1 MAEQTRTHQY
11 TRRKRSGEAL
21 RVVILVVAAAA
32 LLALGAYFE
41 VPQYLRQALD
51 WIDGLGF
58 IGPMVFI
65 LLYILVTVLFVPGS
79 ILTLG
84 AGAVFGVVWGT
95 IWVSIGSTLGAT
107 AAFVVGRYFMRDWV
121 SRQIGRSERFSA
133 VDDAIGNEGG
143 KIIFLLRLS
152 PVFPYNLSN
161 YIYSLTKVGI
171 GSYMLAS
178 WVGMLPGT
186 VMYVYIGSLIES
198 LAALGAD
205 ERARTTGE
213 WILYGVGLV
222 ATVLVTIY
230 VTRVARR
237 AIQEKVGGK
246 SDQGSGDAG
255 QGSGDAEAPG
265 SAYREAAGD
274 E

>member
-1 MAEQTRTHQY
+1 MPDDKHVT
-11 TRRKRSGEAL
+11 KGGGGSSGSIIK
-21 RVVILVVAAAA
+21 VVALVVAAGA

-41 VPQYLRQALD
+41 VPRYLRQALD
-51 WIDGLGF
+51 WIDG
-58 IGPMVFI
+58 IGPIGPIIFV

-84 AGAVFGVVWGT
+84 AGAVFGVLWGT
-95 IWVSIGSTLGAT
+95 IFVSIGSTLGAT
-107 AAFVVGRYFMRDWV
+107 AAFIVGRYFMRDWV
-121 SRQIGRSERFSA
+121 SKQIGKSERFSA
-133 VDDAIGNEGG
+133 VDDAIGQEGG

-198 LAALGAD
+198 LAAIGAE

-222 ATVLVTIY
+222 ATIAVTIY
-230 VTRVARR
+230 VTRLARR
-237 AIQEKVGGK
+237 AIRRKVGEGD
-246 SDQGSGDAG
+246 DQGSLSD
-255 QGSGDAEAPG
+255 QS
-265 SAYREAAGD
+265 
-274 E
+274 